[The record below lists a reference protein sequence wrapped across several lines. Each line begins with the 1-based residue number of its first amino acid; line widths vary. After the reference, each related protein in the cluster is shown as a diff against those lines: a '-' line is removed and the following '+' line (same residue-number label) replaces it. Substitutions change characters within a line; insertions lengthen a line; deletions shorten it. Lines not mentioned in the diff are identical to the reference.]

1 MFCHFVNLAQ
11 IRRLEAGTRRQ
22 LVYVFGRVS
31 RAGEGP
37 VLGICGFLR
46 KDAILL
52 KQGDRVV
59 GKARMF
65 YPKAKGNLRP
75 RCGGIF
81 ARFGGAQ
88 GVHSFLKCRG
98 AFSGFIL
105 L

>member
-1 MFCHFVNLAQ
+1 MNLAQ
-11 IRRLEAGTRRQ
+11 IRRLEAGTRCQ

-31 RAGEGP
+31 RTGKGP

-52 KQGDRVV
+52 KQGNRVV
-59 GKARMF
+59 GKARVL
-65 YPKAKGNLRP
+65 YTKAKGNLRP
-75 RCGGIF
+75 RCGGIL

-88 GVHSFLKCRG
+88 GVHCFLKRRG